1 MRVSAIRR
9 SSIEFD
15 WVCRQR
21 DGERVASGSVVH
33 VAVDGDGETV
43 RVPDEFREAVLDLQE
58 VPPDPV

>member
-15 WVCRQR
+15 WICRQR

-33 VAVDGDGETV
+33 VAVDGEGETV
-43 RVPDEFREAVLDLQE
+43 RVPDEFREAVREFQD